1 MDYSFKKR
9 PVRDLWK
16 LATVIVLPLLVLG
29 ALTLRD
35 RSDPSPPSFDDE
47 LLRKTKQ
54 SSAQIVF
61 IGNSMLDTRID
72 KVAWRKISAPNSSHF
87 LTIPGS
93 RTLAYYCLL
102 KNFAAHMKAPPK
114 LVVLFYRNYD
124 FHRLDDH
131 IDGIHLTRLRNVML
145 PEDEPLLD
153 QARGGGRG
161 NGLWKDAFV
170 EQWFPEKSAVRTR
183 KRVKELTYDIAALG
197 SSEGDDALAEE
208 VLQAFEMKNFRLD
221 AAEDGAAT
229 EKGLGES
236 PYEFEAKSKDS
247 LLPEFLA
254 LSKSLGAKLCFYRVK
269 KRPNELNKTPQDK
282 HVREY
287 TAAFKAWAEANECL
301 HVDETEDPNLTLDMY
316 RDGDHL
322 APEAKAAYGKIFL
335 ERMKAY
341 LPRSLKP

>member
-1 MDYSFKKR
+1 MDYSFQKR
-9 PVRDLWK
+9 PTRELWK
-16 LATVIVLPLLVLG
+16 LATVCLLPMLVV
-29 ALTLRD
+29 LTLTIRD
-35 RSDPSPPSFDDE
+35 QADSSTSSFDDE
-47 LLRKTKQ
+47 LLRRTKQ

-102 KNFAAHMKAPPK
+102 KNFASHMKAPPK
-114 LVVLFYRNYD
+114 LVILFYRNYD

-145 PEDEPLLD
+145 PEDEPLLN

-161 NGLWKDAFV
+161 KGLWKDSFV
-170 EQWFPEKSAVRTR
+170 EQWFPEKSAVKMR

-197 SSEGDDALAEE
+197 SSQGDDALAEE

-229 EKGLGES
+229 EQGLGES
-236 PYEFEAKSKDS
+236 PYAFEVTSKNS

-269 KRPNELNKTPQDK
+269 KRPNESNETPQDK
-282 HVREY
+282 YVREY
-287 TAAFKAWAEANECL
+287 TAAFKAWAEANGCL
-301 HVDETEDPNLTLDMY
+301 HVDETEDPSLTLDMY

-322 APEAKAAYGKIFL
+322 APESKAEYGEIFL
-335 ERMKAY
+335 ERMKAH
-341 LPRSLKP
+341 LPRPLKP